1 MVISAEVIYRQN
13 SPAVQVVPLF
23 VSCLYLM
30 DRLIPDL
37 DWNGALVTYDV

>member
-13 SPAVQVVPLF
+13 SPAVPVVPLF

-30 DRLIPDL
+30 DHLILGL
-37 DWNGALVTYDV
+37 DWNGALVTDDV